1 MCTDTTRSCIHTH
14 FNDFKREGCVQREDT
29 YLAVRLFPLESR
41 PLFLISF
48 TQFIRSHSI
57 YPVPPPLL
65 QYIRTRHA
73 LTSLWNLK
81 QFIVTSQR
89 HVNPLVTSSSTGT
102 QDSKR
107 LCQEICGN
115 EKWRGFCSVRAEEIH
130 LTSNPAGPRLVSSEM
145 LAVPNTWDVP
155 DVRSSVNT
163 IHLKLGDEGA
173 IN

>member
-1 MCTDTTRSCIHTH
+1 MYRHNPLLHTHTLQWFQERRVCTERRYIPSSATFSAWKSSLISYFIHTIY
-14 FNDFKREGCVQREDT
+14 QI
-29 YLAVRLFPLESR
+29 PLNLSG
-41 PLFLISF
+41 S
-48 TQFIRSHSI
+48 
-57 YPVPPPLL
+57 PPLL